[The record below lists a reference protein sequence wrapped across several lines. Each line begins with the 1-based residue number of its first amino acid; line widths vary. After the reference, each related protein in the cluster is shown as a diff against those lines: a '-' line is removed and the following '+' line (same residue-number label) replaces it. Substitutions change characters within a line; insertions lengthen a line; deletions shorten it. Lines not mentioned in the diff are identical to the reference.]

1 MVRFAY
7 LVTERILLSPVL
19 GTGHQI
25 AVGHNHSFL
34 ASTSLILSLI
44 TYKTGENLR
53 VPPLI
58 SRCKARNN

>member
-1 MVRFAY
+1 MVRYAY

-25 AVGHNHSFL
+25 AIGHNHSFL

-44 TYKTGENLR
+44 TYEMGENLK

-58 SRCKARNN
+58 CKCKARND